1 LIFDIPGRLNMQAN
15 ARFDGRNF
23 DEIRKTTIQRNY
35 LKYPEGSV
43 LISQGNTKII
53 IAASVVESV
62 PRFLTDTGTG
72 WITAEY
78 SMLPR
83 ATQVRNN
90 RERERYIKGRTQEI
104 QRLIGRSMRAAFN
117 YEKLG
122 ERTIKIDCD
131 VIQAD
136 GGTRCASITGAFV
149 AVFDAINY
157 LYNEQMIYDFP
168 DYNVTAAISLGI
180 KNDKI
185 LLDLNYEEDSK
196 VDVDFNLV
204 QNEKAEILEIQ
215 GTAEG
220 APFNREQINQILE
233 LGQKGIEELINLQKN
248 VLNLS

>member
-1 LIFDIPGRLNMQAN
+1 MLGN
-15 ARFDGRNF
+15 ARFDGRTF
-23 DEIRKTTIQRNY
+23 DEIRKTTIERNF

-43 LISQGNTKII
+43 LITQGNTKVIVT
-53 IAASVVESV
+53 ASVLENV
-62 PRFLTDTGTG
+62 PRFLVDTGTG

-78 SMLPR
+78 NMLPR
-83 ATQVRNN
+83 ATQNRNS
-90 RERERYIKGRTQEI
+90 RERERSIKGRTHEI

-117 YEKLG
+117 YDKIG
-122 ERTIKIDCD
+122 ERTIRIDCD

-157 LYNEQMIYDFP
+157 LYNEQMIYEFP
-168 DYNVTAAISLGI
+168 DYKVTAGISLGL
-180 KNDKI
+180 KNNKV

-204 QNEKAEILEIQ
+204 ANEDLELIEIQ

-220 APFNREQINQILE
+220 LPFNKEKLNEIIE
-233 LGQKGIEELINLQKN
+233 AGEKGIMELIKIQKN
-248 VLNLS
+248 VLNL

>member
-1 LIFDIPGRLNMQAN
+1 MLDNV
-15 ARFDGRNF
+15 RFDGRKF
-23 DEIRKTTIQRNY
+23 DEIRKTTIERNY

-43 LISQGNTKII
+43 LITQGSTKII
-53 IAASVVESV
+53 VAASIVETV
-62 PRFLTDTGTG
+62 PRFLADTGTG

-83 ATQVRNN
+83 ATQIRNN
-90 RERERYIKGRTQEI
+90 REREKYIKGRTQEI

-117 YEKLG
+117 YEKIG

-168 DYNVTAAISLGI
+168 DYNVTSAISLGI

-204 QNEKAEILEIQ
+204 QNEKGEILEIQ

-220 APFNREQINQILE
+220 APFDKDQVNQILE
-233 LGQKGIEELINLQKN
+233 LGQRGINELIHIQKS
-248 VLNLS
+248 VLNIS

>member
-1 LIFDIPGRLNMQAN
+1 MLGNG
-15 ARFDGRNF
+15 RFDGRKF
-23 DEIRKTTIQRNY
+23 DEIRKTTFERNY

-43 LISQGNTKII
+43 LVTQGNTNVII
-53 IAASVVESV
+53 TASVMENV
-62 PRFLTDTGTG
+62 PRFLQDTGTG

-78 SMLPR
+78 NMLPR
-83 ATQVRNN
+83 ATQSRNS
-90 RERERYIKGRTQEI
+90 RERERTGVKGRTHEI

-122 ERTIKIDCD
+122 ERTINVDCD

-157 LYNEQMIYDFP
+157 LYNEQRIYDFP
-168 DYNVTAAISLGI
+168 DYKVTAAISLGI
-180 KNDKI
+180 KNGKVI
-185 LLDLNYEEDSK
+185 LDLNYEEDSK

-204 QNEKAEILEIQ
+204 ANEDLDLIEIQ

-220 APFNREQINQILE
+220 KPFNKEKLAEILE
-233 LGQKGIEELINLQKN
+233 VGEKGVIELINLQKQ
-248 VLNLS
+248 VLNL

>member
-1 LIFDIPGRLNMQAN
+1 MLAN
-15 ARFDGRNF
+15 GRFDGRTF
-23 DEIRKTTIQRNY
+23 DEIRKTTIERNF

-43 LISQGNTKII
+43 LITQGNTKVIVT
-53 IAASVVESV
+53 ASVLENV
-62 PRFLTDTGTG
+62 PRFLVDTGTG

-78 SMLPR
+78 NMLPR
-83 ATQVRNN
+83 ATQNRNS
-90 RERERYIKGRTQEI
+90 RERERTGVKGRTHEI

-117 YEKLG
+117 YDKIG
-122 ERTIKIDCD
+122 ERTIRIDCD

-157 LYNEQMIYDFP
+157 LYNEKRIYEFP
-168 DYNVTAAISLGI
+168 DYKVTAGISLGL
-180 KNDKI
+180 KNNMV

-204 QNEKAEILEIQ
+204 ANEDLELIEIQ

-220 APFNREQINQILE
+220 LPFNKEKLNEILE
-233 LGQKGIEELINLQKN
+233 VGEKGIMELIKIQKN
-248 VLNLS
+248 VLNL

>member
-1 LIFDIPGRLNMQAN
+1 MLRH
-15 ARFDGRNF
+15 DGRKS

-53 IAASVVESV
+53 VAASVLETV
-62 PRFLTDTGTG
+62 PRFLADTGTG

-83 ATQVRNN
+83 ATLIRNS
-90 RERERYIKGRTQEI
+90 RERERVKGRTYEI

-122 ERTIKIDCD
+122 ERTIRIDCD

-136 GGTRCASITGAFV
+136 GGTRCASITGSFI
-149 AVFDAINY
+149 AVFDAIKY
-157 LYNEQMIYDFP
+157 LYDEELIYNFP

-180 KNDKI
+180 KNNDI
-185 LLDLNYEEDSK
+185 LLDLDYNEDSN
-196 VDVDFNLV
+196 VDVDINLIMSEV
-204 QNEKAEILEIQ
+204 NDTLEYIEIQ

-220 APFNREQINQILE
+220 ATFKKEKLNEILE
-233 LGQKGIEELINLQKN
+233 IGEKGILEIIQLQKK
-248 VLNLS
+248 VLNLL

>member
-1 LIFDIPGRLNMQAN
+1 MLGKLRV
-15 ARFDGRNF
+15 DGRKF
-23 DEIRKTTIQRNY
+23 DEIRKTKIQRNY

-43 LISQGNTKII
+43 LITQGSTKVIVT
-53 IAASVVESV
+53 ASVIESV
-62 PRFLTDTGTG
+62 PRFLVDTGTG

-83 ATQVRNN
+83 ATQIRNQ
-90 RERERYIKGRTQEI
+90 RETYRGRSVEI
-104 QRLIGRSMRAAFN
+104 QRLIGRSIRAAFN

-122 ERTIKIDCD
+122 EITIKIDCD

-157 LYNEQMIYDFP
+157 LYNEQLIYQFP
-168 DYNVTAAISLGI
+168 DYKVVSAISLGL
-180 KNDKI
+180 KNDQI
-185 LLDLNYEEDSK
+185 FLDLNYEEDSK

-204 QNEKAEILEIQ
+204 MNETSEIIEIQ

-220 APFNREQINQILE
+220 ATFTKKKLNEIMEVGEKGILE
-233 LGQKGIEELINLQKN
+233 LINIQKKELNI
-248 VLNLS
+248 

>member
-1 LIFDIPGRLNMQAN
+1 MQPN
-15 ARFDGRNF
+15 VRFDGRNF

-43 LISQGNTKII
+43 LISQGSTKII
-53 IAASVVESV
+53 IAASVVETV

-83 ATQVRNN
+83 STQVRNN
-90 RERERYIKGRTQEI
+90 RERENYIKGRTQEI

-117 YEKLG
+117 YEKIG

-204 QNEKAEILEIQ
+204 QNEKGEILEIQ

-220 APFNREQINQILE
+220 APFNRGQINQILD
-233 LGQKGIEELINLQKN
+233 LGQKGIEELINIQKS

>member
-1 LIFDIPGRLNMQAN
+1 MSGIG
-15 ARFDGRNF
+15 RFDGRKF
-23 DEIRKTTIQRNY
+23 DEIRKTTIERTY

-43 LISQGNTKII
+43 LITQGNTKVIVTASII
-53 IAASVVESV
+53 ESV
-62 PRFLTDTGTG
+62 PRFLVDTGTG

-90 RERERYIKGRTQEI
+90 REIYRGRNFEI
-104 QRLIGRSMRAAFN
+104 QRLIGRSIRAAFN

-122 ERTIKIDCD
+122 ERTIKVDCD

-157 LYNEQMIYDFP
+157 LYNKQLIYKFP
-168 DYNVTAAISLGI
+168 AYKLVAAISLGL
-180 KNDKI
+180 KNDQI
-185 LLDLNYEEDSK
+185 LLDLDYNEDSK

-204 QNEKAEILEIQ
+204 MNEDSEIIEIQ
-215 GTAEG
+215 GTAESATFSKDQLKG
-220 APFNREQINQILE
+220 IIDLGEKAILE
-233 LGQKGIEELINLQKN
+233 LFKIQKKE
-248 VLNLS
+248 LNL

>member
-1 LIFDIPGRLNMQAN
+1 MLGN
-15 ARFDGRNF
+15 ARFDGRSF
-23 DEIRKTTIQRNY
+23 DEIRKTTIERNF

-43 LISQGNTKII
+43 LITQGNTKVIVT
-53 IAASVVESV
+53 ASVLENV
-62 PRFLTDTGTG
+62 PKFLVDTGTG

-78 SMLPR
+78 NMLPR
-83 ATQVRNN
+83 ATQNRNS
-90 RERERYIKGRTQEI
+90 RERERSIKGRTHEI

-117 YEKLG
+117 YDKIG
-122 ERTIKIDCD
+122 ERTIRIDCD

-157 LYNEQMIYDFP
+157 LYNEQMIYEFP
-168 DYNVTAAISLGI
+168 DYKVTAGISLGL
-180 KNDKI
+180 KNNKV

-204 QNEKAEILEIQ
+204 ANEDLELIEIQ

-220 APFNREQINQILE
+220 LPFNKEKLNEIIE
-233 LGQKGIEELINLQKN
+233 AGEKGIMELIKIQKN
-248 VLNLS
+248 VLNL

>member
-1 LIFDIPGRLNMQAN
+1 MGNNRL
-15 ARFDGRNF
+15 DGRKNN
-23 DEIRKTTIQRNY
+23 ELRETTIERNY

-43 LISQGNTKII
+43 LITQGETKVIVS
-53 IAASVVESV
+53 ASVLESV
-62 PRFLTDTGTG
+62 PRFLVDSGTG

-78 SMLPR
+78 NMLPR
-83 ATQVRNN
+83 ATKYRNN
-90 RERERYIKGRTQEI
+90 RERDNLRVKGRTHEV
-104 QRLIGRSMRAAFN
+104 QRLIGRSIRAAFN
-117 YEKLG
+117 YDKIG

-157 LYNEQMIYDFP
+157 LYNEQLIYDFP

-180 KNDKI
+180 KNDSV

-196 VDVDFNLV
+196 VDVDLNLV
-204 QNEKAEILEIQ
+204 MNEHLDMIEIQ

-220 APFNREQINQILE
+220 KTFNREKLNEVIA
-233 LGQKGIEELINLQKN
+233 LGEKGISELIDIQKN
-248 VLNLS
+248 ILNLD

>member
-1 LIFDIPGRLNMQAN
+1 M
-15 ARFDGRNF
+15 RFDGRKF
-23 DEIRKTTIQRNY
+23 DELRNTSIERNY

-43 LISQGNTKII
+43 LIIQGNTKVIVTASII
-53 IAASVVESV
+53 DSV
-62 PRFLTDTGTG
+62 PRFLVDTGTG

-83 ATQVRNN
+83 ATQIRNQ
-90 RERERYIKGRTQEI
+90 REIHKGRTFEI
-104 QRLIGRSMRAAFN
+104 QRLIGRSIRAAFN

-122 ERTIKIDCD
+122 ERTIRIDCD

-157 LYNEQMIYDFP
+157 LYNEQLIYEFP
-168 DYNVTAAISLGI
+168 DYNVIAAISLGI
-180 KNDKI
+180 KNNQV
-185 LLDLNYEEDSK
+185 LLDLDYGEDSK

-204 QNEKAEILEIQ
+204 MNDNTEIIELQ

-220 APFNREQINQILE
+220 ATFTKKKLGEIIELGEKGILE
-233 LGQKGIEELINLQKN
+233 LIKIQKK
-248 VLNLS
+248 VLNL